1 MKVTIS
7 LTRRKDLEKIM
18 KTVKESL
25 EETQGRK
32 HYCRIIVT
40 FDLPNCK
47 GVEILKS

>member
-7 LTRRKDLEKIM
+7 LTRRKDLERIVN
-18 KTVKESL
+18 TCKESL

-32 HYCRIIVT
+32 HYCHIILT

-47 GVEILKS
+47 GVEIEK